1 MRLAIKQKQLGMES
15 KTKLVQD
22 VCTRWNSSFDMIDS
36 IIKNYAALKSI
47 VADAELVTDINNN
60 QLSKQIIKEN
70 KTMANNVSKNLPG
83 QDELIGLKYLLRIL
97 KPLKDI
103 TCDLSGS
110 KYVTASMLFPAIY
123 TLVNYEL
130 ATVFDDIEKSRV
142 PAEIETIRLKLI
154 SCLKQ
159 RFDFLL
165 NNNDTSKVYWA
176 MTFLDCRFKGFSFIS
191 KIEERKAKLQIA
203 KEFLETYYATL
214 PEKTS
219 SPEKIVSQSDDTPT
233 CAQPE
238 VNAGNKRDRPSY
250 LKNILDKR
258 FSESV
263 LNKASK
269 RSLTNMKTI
278 IHF

>member
-1 MRLAIKQKQLGMES
+1 
-15 KTKLVQD
+15 
-22 VCTRWNSSFDMIDS
+22 
-36 IIKNYAALKSI
+36 
-47 VADAELVTDINNN
+47 
-60 QLSKQIIKEN
+60 
-70 KTMANNVSKNLPG
+70 
-83 QDELIGLKYLLRIL
+83 
-97 KPLKDI
+97 
-103 TCDLSGS
+103 
-110 KYVTASMLFPAIY
+110 MLFPAIY

-263 LNKASK
+263 TVGPKQSIKKELDEYENDYSFLTRTDQEKFDLINNPLDFYKFYSQKYPTVSRLARNLLCVTGTSVPSECLFSHVGLIATK
-269 RSLTNMKTI
+269 LRSRLSPMLLESLTLIKDNVKE
-278 IHF
+278 